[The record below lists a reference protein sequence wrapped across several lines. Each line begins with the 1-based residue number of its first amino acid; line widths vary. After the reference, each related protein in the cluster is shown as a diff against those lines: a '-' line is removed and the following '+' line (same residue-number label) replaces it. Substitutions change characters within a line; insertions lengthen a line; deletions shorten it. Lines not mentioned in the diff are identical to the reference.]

1 MEEDVLCLAAL
12 VRSFDLLEDSVCD
25 SITPRFMPQ
34 HDSSSPAKDSVCES
48 TTHRCIPHENAPNM
62 FLIRIHHGGKFRM
75 YPGRRYADGHVNIF
89 DMVDINMFS
98 VVVLNMMVLQ
108 LGLYALACEKDVRFL
123 ATIARSFKS
132 IEVYIEHGVTAVDSE
147 HRSKK
152 ILLTWHDSSAP
163 TKKPACDSVT
173 PRSLPQHDSSLYCKD
188 YVCESVTSR
197 RMPHFILTP
206 PNDEFVITYTLL
218 SGVQGLDTQDH
229 LLLIIQSHFSDINL
243 SFVSQ
248 QATTSQVI
256 EDVMRQLS
264 FEKTKLDGE
273 AGFGDVA
280 RRGIESS
287 SNGQEDESAPGG
299 GQFFYNVKGIDSAYE
314 TQYDVQSIEDKGTN
328 DNDDDFL
335 VDEENQIV
343 EPDVDVHLCGISM
356 NVPVTPRLRRK
367 HEA

>member
-1 MEEDVLCLAAL
+1 DSGVNMVRDGCTLYHSLAQTFLISHINCGIEAM
-12 VRSFDLLEDSVCD
+12 VIHLEN
-25 SITPRFMPQ
+25 T
-34 HDSSSPAKDSVCES
+34 
-48 TTHRCIPHENAPNM
+48 PNM
-62 FLIRIHHGGKFRM
+62 FSIRIHHGGKFRR

-108 LGLYALACEKDVRFL
+108 LGYTGNA
-123 ATIARSFKS
+123 S
-132 IEVYIEHGVTAVDSE
+132 IE

-218 SGVQGLDTQDH
+218 SGVQGLDTQGH

-243 SFVSQ
+243 SLVSQ

-280 RRGIESS
+280 RR
-287 SNGQEDESAPGG
+287 
-299 GQFFYNVKGIDSAYE
+299 GIDSAYE